1 MDKVSY
7 RSNGIPRREV
17 KKTIAPALF
26 SNSFVKVGF
35 ILISAFLLYNVVHS
49 VDITIQKVDI
59 LKNARLEVEKLRVT
73 NLTLATQLQ
82 NMQSPEY
89 IEVEARDRLNF
100 SGNKD
105 LVFVIP
111 EGLLATAK
119 ERLDSIL
126 NEKPIESEKTV
137 LQQWGELLI
146 QGV

>member
-17 KKTIAPALF
+17 KKAIAPALF
-26 SNSFVKVGF
+26 SNFFVKVGF
-35 ILISAFLLYNVVHS
+35 ILISAFLLYNVTHS
-49 VDITIQKVDI
+49 IDITVQKVDI

-111 EGLLATAK
+111 ESLLSTAK
-119 ERLDSIL
+119 ERLDGIL
-126 NEKPIESEKTV
+126 NEKPIASEKSV

>member
-7 RSNGIPRREV
+7 RSNGLPRKEV
-17 KKTIAPALF
+17 SKTIAPALF

-35 ILISAFLLYNVVHS
+35 VLISVFLLYNVTHS
-49 VDITIQKVDI
+49 IDITVQKVDI

-111 EGLLATAK
+111 EGLLTTAG
-119 ERLDSIL
+119 ERLESIL
-126 NEKPIESEKTV
+126 NEKPIESEKSI
-137 LQQWGELLI
+137 LEQWGELLI